1 MSSVNSHDDEL
12 YASRRSGSR
21 SIKKIIETKVFEG
34 DLRGAVRLLMSDD
47 SFAPGDADTLA
58 SLKLKHPDPSRPLS
72 FPPEPDPSI
81 TVLSVNV
88 EDVLSALASFYSGS
102 AAGLD
107 GIRPGHLKELVS
119 VSAGEN
125 GRRLVGCLTRLANF
139 LLSGQLNPCVCPF
152 LYGASLFAL
161 EKKDGGVRPIAVGSV
176 FRRLTAKLACRAVK
190 EDMARYLQPH
200 QLGFGTRLGC
210 EAAIHATR
218 SFVMNPENEDSIV
231 LKLDIRN
238 AFNTLER
245 DVLLS
250 EVKEKIPSLYPF
262 LHQDLEAL
270 VPRLRDLGLEVNPL
284 KCEFF
289 PCSTEARTHFS
300 RFNSYLPGLRELSSS
315 NFNLLGSPIFL
326 SALPEAIT
334 SRTQL
339 LLSAQVRLKDLSAH
353 VAIILLRM
361 CFALPKIT
369 YLMRTTPTWLCPEEV
384 SSFDNALKL
393 VVQSVLNVS
402 LDEPQWRQAA
412 LPIRCGGLGVRCARD
427 VGLPAFLASA
437 HGVANLVTVL
447 LGTNGDGGS
456 MPFVSDAVSA
466 WLSLSSGA
474 AIPESKHVQRAWDDI
489 GVKLLQEQLLGG
501 AMGVDKARLR
511 AVSQPESGAWL
522 QAIPSPHLGTLL
534 DDDSLR
540 VAVALRLGC
549 RVCEPHTCTCG
560 SMVEA
565 DGHHALSCR
574 RCTGRFP
581 RHHALNDIIR
591 RALVSANI
599 PCVLEPPGLSR
610 SDEVAFSPSTSFV
623 LAVNEAMP
631 SSTMSCQ

>member
-1 MSSVNSHDDEL
+1 
-12 YASRRSGSR
+12 
-21 SIKKIIETKVFEG
+21 
-34 DLRGAVRLLMSDD
+34 
-47 SFAPGDADTLA
+47 
-58 SLKLKHPDPSRPLS
+58 
-72 FPPEPDPSI
+72 
-81 TVLSVNV
+81 
-88 EDVLSALASFYSGS
+88 
-102 AAGLD
+102 
-107 GIRPGHLKELVS
+107 
-119 VSAGEN
+119 
-125 GRRLVGCLTRLANF
+125 
-139 LLSGQLNPCVCPF
+139 
-152 LYGASLFAL
+152 
-161 EKKDGGVRPIAVGSV
+161 
-176 FRRLTAKLACRAVK
+176 
-190 EDMARYLQPH
+190 
-200 QLGFGTRLGC
+200 
-210 EAAIHATR
+210 
-218 SFVMNPENEDSIV
+218 
-231 LKLDIRN
+231 
-238 AFNTLER
+238 
-245 DVLLS
+245 
-250 EVKEKIPSLYPF
+250 
-262 LHQDLEAL
+262 
-270 VPRLRDLGLEVNPL
+270 
-284 KCEFF
+284 
-289 PCSTEARTHFS
+289 
-300 RFNSYLPGLRELSSS
+300 
-315 NFNLLGSPIFL
+315 
-326 SALPEAIT
+326 
-334 SRTQL
+334 
-339 LLSAQVRLKDLSAH
+339 
-353 VAIILLRM
+353 M

-456 MPFVSDAVSA
+456 MPLVSDAVSA

-549 RVCEPHTCTCG
+549 RVCESHTYTCG

-574 RCTGRFP
+574 RCTGSHIYLTVEVVMYELYLRES
-581 RHHALNDIIR
+581 ALNHFIADTNYTFEPEHHEVMMKTLKTRIDQVKLHQETLNDVATSHDTHRYILYSFIFVVVIGICLWISLKLR
-591 RALVSANI
+591 RRYRAVLRVTYRANPDQEQAI
-599 PCVLEPPGLSR
+599 SEPQARTDQELAISELPPRTGQDSR
-610 SDEVAFSPSTSFV
+610 TRKVDRATSP
-623 LAVNEAMP
+623 A
-631 SSTMSCQ
+631 SC